1 MPSFKIQTRQINKEG
16 KLAWEYN
23 PLYNLVRSTTND
35 DGEVLPASL
44 SSFDTED
51 IKFDINHPVDI
62 ECQPSY
68 DGSVN
73 LILNDD
79 KSVPRIVNSGFTLL
93 EDNSYERVSRNQTKP
108 TNVYR
113 NAKLET
119 MLQRCTKEESP
130 AVTVKLDSICK
141 GGELEGGNYVFL
153 FKYMD
158 DDENSTRIV
167 AESGIVSIFKNDGK
181 TNASVLGTLENEKT
195 DLAVKLRLSNIDK
208 SFSKIQVLY
217 RRNYSDLTG
226 ALKREY
232 CKITEPFRIPDTSGD
247 MTITITGIEPRIN
260 ITYDDIIKQFN
271 TYRTVKTQTQVQ
283 NMLFFGNVTEYRD
296 EESVLQ
302 NLAYQ
307 IQVSPI
313 LGNSISLDN
322 LETYKSSA
330 NIYDNLGYMPGE
342 YYRLGVVFVY
352 NDESLSQ
359 AYNLRGCC
367 FDHFGESNIDSSIDA
382 NTISYN
388 EIFIGSGPK
397 CYNTRGVFRMPETT
411 SQIASTTTHIHPINL
426 SATIP
431 TEVLQT
437 LKNDLE
443 IRGYFFVRQSRI
455 PLFLGQGLS
464 IGISEGAHCPLLR
477 SVVKNNDNTETI
489 RYGVCTPLDKSE
501 GSNDYFLSEHR
512 IK

>member
-1 MPSFKIQTRQINKEG
+1 M
-16 KLAWEYN
+16 
-23 PLYNLVRSTTND
+23 
-35 DGEVLPASL
+35 LPASL

-79 KSVPRIVNSGFTLL
+79 KSVPRIINSGFTLI
-93 EDNSYERVSRNQTKP
+93 EDNGYERVSRNQSKP

-119 MLQRCTKEESP
+119 MLQRCTKEEAP
-130 AVTVKLDSICK
+130 AVTVKLESICK

-158 DDENSTRIV
+158 DDENSTRII
-167 AESGIVSIFKNDGK
+167 AESGIVSVFKNDGI
-181 TNASVLGTLENEKT
+181 TNASVIGTLENEKT
-195 DLAVKLRLSNIDK
+195 DLAVKLRLSNVDK

-226 ALKREY
+226 TLKKEY
-232 CKITEPFRIPDTSGD
+232 CKLSEPFRIPDTNED
-247 MTITITGIEPRIN
+247 MIITITGIEPKIN

-271 TYRTVKTQTQVQ
+271 TYRTVKTQAQVQ
-283 NMLFFGNVTEYRD
+283 NMLFFGNVEEYRD

-302 NLAYQ
+302 NLAYR

-322 LETYKSSA
+322 LETYKSST

-342 YYRLGVVFVY
+342 YYRIGVVFVY

-359 AYNLRGCC
+359 AYNLRGCY
-367 FDHFGESNIDSSIDA
+367 FNHFGESNIDDSIDA

-388 EIFIGSGPK
+388 EVFIGDGQK
-397 CYNTRGVFRMPETT
+397 CYNTRGVFRMPETN
-411 SQIASTTTHIHPINL
+411 SQITSNTTHIYPINL

-431 TEVLQT
+431 TDVLQV

-477 SVVKNNDNTETI
+477 KVVKNSDNTETV

-512 IK
+512 VK